1 MVCNFETGFCH
12 SWRNDWKTLY
22 QISIFATLEVRTIR
36 KERTGIAKPFSLM
49 NIDSPVKSKTTK
61 TTKKLLQR
69 CSEAE
74 ENNTKLA
81 EEEIY
86 NQTDKMKSLKSIGVS
101 FHCPWIAEV

>member
-1 MVCNFETGFCH
+1 
-12 SWRNDWKTLY
+12 
-22 QISIFATLEVRTIR
+22 
-36 KERTGIAKPFSLM
+36 M

-86 NQTDKMKSLKSIGVS
+86 NQTDKMKSLKSI
-101 FHCPWIAEV
+101 